1 MMLPVLRRR
10 RLFRGRDNR
19 NINRAGRRR
28 LLTLGAAAVGVDDGQ
43 HLTVRYDAVRRH
55 QSRNA
60 FLPRN
65 AFLRAARVID
75 LRRPRAHCL
84 RARFQQSGGK

>member
-10 RLFRGRDNR
+10 RLFCGRDNR

-43 HLTVRYDAVRRH
+43 HLTVRHDAVRRH

-60 FLPRN
+60 FL
-65 AFLRAARVID
+65 RAAGVID